1 MHKFW
6 RMKKISVIPHC
17 DNLGR
22 VEPSL
27 APFDSNIFFGWNMNT
42 FSLIPP
48 NLKPSWSIDLF
59 KKLTEAKSLSK
70 GSGEKEEAQEVCEK
84 ITLEYYVE
92 KKLNTSKRREEK
104 QKKKNNVAMKLVHG

>member
-1 MHKFW
+1 MYKFW
-6 RMKKISVIPHC
+6 RMKQISVIPHC
-17 DNLGR
+17 DHLGR

-42 FSLIPP
+42 FFLIPP

-84 ITLEYYVE
+84 ITLEYCVE
-92 KKLNTSKRREEK
+92 KKIKHIQTKRGKTKEEK
-104 QKKKNNVAMKLVHG
+104 